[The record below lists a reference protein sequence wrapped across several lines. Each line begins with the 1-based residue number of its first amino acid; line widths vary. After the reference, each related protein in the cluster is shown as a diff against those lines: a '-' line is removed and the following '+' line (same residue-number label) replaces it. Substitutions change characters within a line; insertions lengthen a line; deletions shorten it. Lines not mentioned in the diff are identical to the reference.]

1 MPGPRG
7 VWWRSH
13 WFRRAPTASRQPQDA
28 GWAAGCYGIGSIATT
43 REVLRGLPALW
54 RDPLLDAARKAA
66 LAALVRA
73 GPGPE
78 THGVVGWRRVGL
90 QREIERRFGVTM
102 QERTA
107 GRQFAALGFRRL
119 SVRPPEIRPAG
130 PGGVWKL
137 CRQGTGRP
145 ARCGARQENR
155 GVAPAQS
162 ACRPAGRRAIPD
174 ANGPVSLAPA
184 VCPERAETAAPVMPY
199 ANTAAMTSPK
209 SRRPSLKAP
218 TPSWRRTGRAGTAQG
233 RCAFPITSRSCR
245 CRPTLHRSTLSK
257 TSGPACAPTRPP
269 SPSSTH
275 TTISSTVA
283 AKLGTS
289 SPTIPPPSVQSQHAI
304 MQIGSTSRNSGI
316 KRDIHTGL
324 LHRYGS

>member
-1 MPGPRG
+1 
-7 VWWRSH
+7 
-13 WFRRAPTASRQPQDA
+13 
-28 GWAAGCYGIGSIATT
+28 
-43 REVLRGLPALW
+43 
-54 RDPLLDAARKAA
+54 
-66 LAALVRA
+66 
-73 GPGPE
+73 
-78 THGVVGWRRVGL
+78 
-90 QREIERRFGVTM
+90 M

-174 ANGPVSLAPA
+174 ANGPASLAPA

-233 RCAFPITSRSCR
+233 RCAFPITSPLLPLPPHAPQINPVENVRDCLRANKTAISVFNSYHDIVDRYCKAWNVFANNPATARS
-245 CRPTLHRSTLSK
+245 
-257 TSGPACAPTRPP
+257 
-269 SPSSTH
+269 
-275 TTISSTVA
+275 
-283 AKLGTS
+283 
-289 SPTIPPPSVQSQHAI
+289 
-304 MQIGSTSRNSGI
+304 
-316 KRDIHTGL
+316 
-324 LHRYGS
+324 